1 MRDKGNDIPPLK
13 QEQNTD
19 KWIFGEEKVLLAV
32 KNMKTEMRNTNEE
45 EDKFEK
51 PSSKR
56 AKPNFRLENS
66 KEVQLA
72 DELVKE
78 QNLNNSFPETEN
90 YQHNKWKLPNLKT
103 KVFQHSRLKHTFIK
117 HMVTKFQNTGQEETM
132 L

>member
-1 MRDKGNDIPPLK
+1 MIFHPWNKNRT
-13 QEQNTD
+13 QD

-51 PSSKR
+51 SSSKR
-56 AKPNFRLENS
+56 AKPNFLLENS

-78 QNLNNSFPETEN
+78 QNLKNSFPETEN
-90 YQHNKWKLPNLKT
+90 YQRNKWKIPNLKT

-117 HMVTKFQNTGQEETM
+117 HMVIKFQNTGQEETM